1 MSSSPDQ
8 GVIQS
13 IAAKTQSG
21 DFVGARGECER
32 FLAKVNDPQRRAPIH
47 FWLGVI
53 ERRSGALTASA
64 EQFERALAIN
74 RRDPQWLFQAGVT
87 YFQLN
92 DPTQAEPLY
101 REALA
106 IEPRMPLAQ
115 YNLGILLQ
123 QRRDWPGARAA
134 FEAALNLQP
143 QFAEAW
149 TNLGNTLLEAVHG
162 EIGREQAE
170 RCYQNA
176 LSVNP
181 ALANAHH
188 GIGLLHA
195 QRQNRQAARQSFTV
209 AVTHNPAL
217 LDAWMDLAECEFLD
231 GNREAAQAAVERV
244 LAQDPGHAPAKF
256 KLAQYRGDQP
266 DAAPTQM
273 VERLYA
279 GMAATFDEHLTG
291 RLGYRIPA
299 LLIAELRDWLSGFPS
314 AHDGRKAGV
323 LDLGCGTGLFGVEV
337 RPFAET
343 LVGVDLSAAMLQRA
357 RDRGVYDQLF
367 ESDLLAHLSAT
378 TDQFDLI
385 AATDVF
391 IYQGTLEKLFAQIAA
406 HLNDD
411 GRFAFSTETPS
422 GMTQDFRLLPTGRY
436 AHAAHYIERLAAN
449 NQLAV
454 ERKIDTTIRA
464 EGGVP
469 LAGHVFI
476 LKKS

>member
-1 MSSSPDQ
+1 MSSGPAQ
-8 GVIQS
+8 GIIQS

-21 DFVGARGECER
+21 DFAGARSECER
-32 FLAKVNDPQRRAPIH
+32 FLSQAKDPQGRAPIH

-64 EQFERALAIN
+64 EQFEHALAVN

-92 DPTQAEPLY
+92 DAARAEPLY

-115 YNLGILLQ
+115 YNLGVLLQ
-123 QRRDWPGARAA
+123 QKRDWPGARAA
-134 FEAALNLQP
+134 FEAALALQP

-149 TNLGNTLLEAVHG
+149 TNLGNTLLEAVSG
-162 EIGREQAE
+162 ESGREQAE
-170 RCYQNA
+170 RCYRNA
-176 LSVNP
+176 LNVNP

-195 QRQNRQAARQSFTV
+195 QRQHRQAARQSFAAAV
-209 AVTHNPAL
+209 AHNPTL

-231 GNREAAQAAVERV
+231 GNTEAAQYAVERV
-244 LAQDPGHAPAKF
+244 LAQSPDHASAKF
-256 KLAQYRGDQP
+256 KLAQYRGGQP
-266 DAAPTQM
+266 DAAPAQM

-299 LLIAELRDWLSGFPS
+299 LLMTELRAWLSGFPS
-314 AHDGRKAGV
+314 THEGRKARV

-343 LVGVDLSAAMLQRA
+343 LDGVDLSAAMLQRA
-357 RDRGVYDQLF
+357 RDRGLYDHLF

-378 TDQFDLI
+378 PSQFDLI

-391 IYQGTLEKLFAQIAA
+391 IYQGTLDKLFAQIAA
-406 HLNDD
+406 HLNDG
-411 GRFAFSTETPS
+411 GRFAFSTETPA
-422 GMTQDFRLLPTGRY
+422 GMAQDFQLLATGRY
-436 AHAAHYIERLAAN
+436 AHAAHYIERLAADN
-449 NQLAV
+449 HLAV
-454 ERKIDTTIRA
+454 ERRIGTTIRA

-469 LAGHVFI
+469 LAGYVFI
-476 LKKS
+476 LGKS

>member
-21 DFVGARGECER
+21 DFVGARSECER
-32 FLAKVNDPQRRAPIH
+32 FLAQINEPPRRAPMH

-53 ERRSGALTASA
+53 ERRAGALARSA
-64 EQFERALAIN
+64 QQFELALAIN

-92 DPTQAEPLY
+92 DPTRAEPLY
-101 REALA
+101 REALT
-106 IEPRMPLAQ
+106 IEPRMPLVQ
-115 YNLGILLQ
+115 YNLGVLLQ
-123 QRRDWPGARAA
+123 QKRDWPGARAA
-134 FEAALNLQP
+134 FEAALALQP

-149 TNLGNTLLEAVHG
+149 TNLGNTLLEAVPG
-162 EIGREQAE
+162 ESGREQAE

-181 ALANAHH
+181 TLANAHH

-195 QRQNRQAARQSFTV
+195 QRQNRQAARQSFTA
-209 AVTHNPAL
+209 AVTSNPSL

-244 LAQDPGHAPAKF
+244 LAQDPDHASAKF

-299 LLIAELRDWLSGFPS
+299 LLMTELRDWLSDFPS
-314 AHDGRKAGV
+314 THDGRKAHV

-337 RPFAET
+337 RPFAER
-343 LVGVDLSAAMLQRA
+343 LAGVDLSAAMLQRA
-357 RDRGVYDQLF
+357 RDRGLYDQLF
-367 ESDLLAHLSAT
+367 ESDLLAHLSVT
-378 TDQFDLI
+378 PDRFDLI

-391 IYQGTLEKLFAQIAA
+391 IYQGTLDDLFAQIAT
-406 HLNDD
+406 HLNE
-411 GRFAFSTETPS
+411 GARFAFSTETPA
-422 GMTQDFRLLPTGRY
+422 GMTLDFQLLPTGRY
-436 AHAAHYIERLAAN
+436 AHAAHYIERLAADN
-449 NQLAV
+449 HLAL
-454 ERKIDTTIRA
+454 ERRIDTTIRA

-476 LKKS
+476 LGKS